1 MQGVNGLLQI
11 LGPQKNGGPVQPHG
25 PHAPWARACLT
36 KENTSKPSTS
46 LENVPLILADMLK
59 SINQRIIYF
68 LWTVVS
74 SWLVMKIDYV
84 QCEILWLYRP
94 LMVWLSRGTA
104 VDKYLKR
111 SALPQSRPHN

>member
-1 MQGVNGLLQI
+1 MR
-11 LGPQKNGGPVQPHG
+11 QKSAHQ
-25 PHAPWARACLT
+25 T
-36 KENTSKPSTS
+36 KENTSKPLTS

-74 SWLVMKIDYV
+74 IWLVMEIDYV
-84 QCEILWLYRP
+84 QSEILWLYRP

-111 SALPQSRPHN
+111 LALPQSRPKTL